1 MSPSVVGLFAGL
13 LLGLGWVVGGFYAF
27 VGVAVLG
34 AIGFFVGK
42 VVAGEIDLTP
52 YLGGGRRTP
61 K

>member
-1 MSPSVVGLFAGL
+1 MSPSVVGMFAGL
-13 LLGLGWVVGGFYAF
+13 LLGLAWVLGGFYAF
-27 VGVAVLG
+27 VGVAALG
-34 AIGFFVGK
+34 AIGLFIGK

>member
-1 MSPSVVGLFAGL
+1 MSLSVVGMFAGL
-13 LLGLGWVVGGFYAF
+13 LLGLAWVVGGFYAF
-27 VGVAVLG
+27 VGVAALG

>member
-1 MSPSVVGLFAGL
+1 MSLPVIGMFAGL
-13 LLGLGWVVGGFYAF
+13 LLGLAWVFGGFYAF

>member
-34 AIGFFVGK
+34 AIGLFVGK